1 MIKAKCIN
9 LKKLKKNVLVYCYY
23 SGHGVMSDNYTCAL
37 LNVELR
43 GDRTYPLESS
53 LLSLSN
59 FYENCYVVLVL
70 DCCREEWTK
79 EPVTK
84 TISNPVNNP

>member
-1 MIKAKCIN
+1 
-9 LKKLKKNVLVYCYY
+9 
-23 SGHGVMSDNYTCAL
+23 MSDNFTCAL
-37 LNVELR
+37 LNVELY
-43 GDRTYPLESS
+43 GERTYPLESS
-53 LLSLSN
+53 LLKLSN
-59 FYENCYVVLVL
+59 YNENCYVVVVL